1 MATST
6 IIDEAYLP
14 KIRAALANLDTLENE
29 LELAQ
34 RAGLHLAPGG
44 PDVAKMNAQ
53 VQAARS
59 LFQQILNVYFP
70 GQ

>member
-6 IIDEAYLP
+6 IIDDSYLP
-14 KIRAALANLDTLENE
+14 RIRQALTDLDTLESE
-29 LELAQ
+29 LGLAA

-44 PDVAKMNAQ
+44 PDITTIQKQ
-53 VQAARS
+53 LETARS
-59 LFQQILNVYFP
+59 TFQQILNVYFP